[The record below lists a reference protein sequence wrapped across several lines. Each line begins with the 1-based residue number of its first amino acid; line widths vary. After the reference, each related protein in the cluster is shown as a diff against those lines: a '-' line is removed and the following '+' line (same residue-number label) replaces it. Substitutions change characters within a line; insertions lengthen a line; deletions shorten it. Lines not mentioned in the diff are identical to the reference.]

1 MLIILGFCN
10 MENKD
15 SLYRGNDCMK
25 KVCAYLKEYATNVIK
40 FEKKKMLPLTKK
52 KLKLHQNATEY
63 YICGKRFIEKF
74 ANSKNY
80 QNYQNVSDHCHF
92 TSKCRGAAHSICNL
106 IFNVPNEIPAV
117 F

>member
-1 MLIILGFCN
+1 

-63 YICGKRFIEKF
+63 YICGKRFIRSLLIIKIIKIIKTLATIAILQ
-74 ANSKNY
+74 ANAEAQHIVY
-80 QNYQNVSDHCHF
+80 V
-92 TSKCRGAAHSICNL
+92 I
-106 IFNVPNEIPAV
+106 
-117 F
+117 